1 VRVASKVVQ
10 GVRDPPGDQ
19 GLPEEPCGWRAKGSV
34 EPPPNSRAPG
44 EQGRSGGPGPPR
56 ATRTFLKSRARG
68 ASGTPQA
75 IQTLVLYETLNYL
88 VAGTEAP

>member
-1 VRVASKVVQ
+1 MASQGIWNPPRTPVLLASKVVQ
-10 GVRDPPGDQ
+10 GVRD
-19 GLPEEPCGWRAKGSV
+19 
-34 EPPPNSRAPG
+34 
-44 EQGRSGGPGPPR
+44 PPR

-68 ASGTPQA
+68 ASGTPQG